1 MFLKKIQHHFIFFF
15 LTFVLLAQSLIFV
28 VSQAVPLKFYD
39 LKASWLEPSSGQ
51 TLVVGQNIDL
61 SAKLESKNKKIGSVY
76 FVLADADK
84 NFVVNFET
92 QKNSENIYSSLSSWD
107 TNQWPVGAYSLSVR
121 ASIIN
126 EQGQIIDQE
135 ESAPAWVMV
144 VSLEEY
150 NKLAVNN
157 TPSILSGSVVN
168 DGGGSETT
176 GDDSGVDS
184 AVPIDTK
191 NNTSTST
198 KNLNPTSTAPTDTPS
213 TTPTSTQELIS
224 DLELV
229 TPENNTTITSKNIL
243 VNFLT
248 NFSSDNVTIEFIN
261 TDNAAIST
269 RSLSLEK
276 TDGYNWVKNI
286 ELDDTFVNG
295 SYKLLISVTIPSSN
309 LSLNKTFDYDLDVPS
324 QIKPE
329 DLFMNLV
336 NLPSNVSGQVGLRA
350 EANANIPNLD
360 FVIEDSINHLEAL
373 RVKGINTTS
382 SSTIGA
388 SFMAVW
394 DTAVLPNSNYLIYVE
409 SKIEQQKVGST
420 KQLVTVYNLKN
431 DKQATS
437 TPVDL
442 ENESVQATT
451 TPTNTSSI
459 ASDLTPSAEGSIDC
473 QRSGISDPV
482 LCQKYQADLNNSL
495 PKVCVE
501 KNIFNG
507 PECEK
512 YIFANESNGCLD
524 QKISDN
530 IKCRDY
536 LYKKYSIGLQCNI
549 SATSTCQQVV
559 SEKYIA
565 RLAYLVEQKNKY
577 LAVVA
582 SLAEQSLTLNS
593 FQEKILAANLAST
606 SLPLIA
612 SDKYIEIL
620 KIKNNNIL
628 DLSENLFV
636 SSPAALMGDKDGDGL
651 PDDLESYYGTDP
663 NKADTDS
670 DSFADGQEVLNN
682 YNPLGAGKLD
692 KERTALD
699 QVVLAKLFLEEPKT
713 SALLA
718 DSNWQ
723 IAEANSADGSMKLS
737 GQATPNTWVNI
748 FVYSDIPFLA
758 TTKTD
763 INGNWSYS
771 ITDPLTEGVH
781 QVYIAS
787 NDKNGKLLVQSAP
800 LTFLVANIDND
811 LPPVGAG
818 QQVNVTSDTTSEKS
832 WTVYYIIGGTF
843 LFLVLLGI
851 ILLFIK
857 QRRQRPDNMVLEAT
871 ESMDFPK
878 KSAVEEKPVDI
889 KVFNAPSAEIKLPEV
904 LSETPPAV
912 EINNNQEKTPIL

>member
-1 MFLKKIQHHFIFFF
+1 MFLKKLQHHFIFFF

-28 VSQAVPLKFYD
+28 VSQAVPLKFYN

-51 TLVVGQNIDL
+51 TLVVGQNINL
-61 SAKLESKNKKIGSVY
+61 SAKLELKNKKIGSAY
-76 FVLADADK
+76 FVLADANE

-92 QKNSENIYSSLSSWD
+92 QKNSENIYSGLASWD
-107 TNQWPVGAYSLSVR
+107 TAQWPTGVYNLSVR

-126 EQGQIIDQE
+126 EQGQIVDQE
-135 ESAPAWVMV
+135 ESAPVWVKV

-150 NKLAVNN
+150 NNLVANN
-157 TPSILSGSVVN
+157 TSGILFDSVVN
-168 DGGGSETT
+168 GGGSETT
-176 GDDSGVDS
+176 GDNSSVDN
-184 AVPIDTK
+184 ALPTDNK

-198 KNLNPTSTAPTDTPS
+198 DNITPTSTTPMSAPS
-213 TTPTSTQELIS
+213 TTPTSTQELTS
-224 DLELV
+224 DLELLS
-229 TPENNTTITSKNIL
+229 PENNSTISNKNIL

-269 RSLSLEK
+269 RTLALEK
-276 TDGYNWVKNI
+276 TDGYSWVKNV

-295 SYKLLISVTIPSSN
+295 SYKLLISATIPGSN
-309 LSLNKTFDYDLDVPS
+309 LSLVKTFDYDLEAPS
-324 QIKPE
+324 QIRPE

-350 EANANIPNLD
+350 EANASIPNLD
-360 FVIEDSINHLEAL
+360 FVIEDSINHVEAL
-373 RVKGINTTS
+373 RIKGANTTS

-394 DTAVLPNSNYLIYVE
+394 DTAVLPNGNYLVYVE

-420 KQLVTVYNLKN
+420 KQLATVYNLKN
-431 DKQATS
+431 DDQSTS
-437 TPVDL
+437 TPVDF
-442 ENESVQATT
+442 ENESVHATT
-451 TPTNTSSI
+451 TATSTESI
-459 ASDLTPSAEGSIDC
+459 ASGLTPSAEGSIDC
-473 QRSGISDPV
+473 QRSGINDPV
-482 LCQKYQADLNNSL
+482 LCQKYQAELNNSL
-495 PKVCVE
+495 PRICVE
-501 KNIFNG
+501 KNIFDG

-512 YIFANESNGCLD
+512 YIFANENNGCLD

-536 LYKKYSIGLQCNI
+536 LYKKYSIDLQCNI

-565 RLAYLVEQKNKY
+565 RLAYLTEQKNKY
-577 LAVVA
+577 LAVVN
-582 SLAEQSLTLNS
+582 SLGADVLTLNS
-593 FQEKILAANLAST
+593 LQEKILAANLAST

-612 SDKYIEIL
+612 SDKYIEVL
-620 KIKNNNIL
+620 KIKNKNVL

-636 SSPAALMGDKDGDGL
+636 SSPAALMGDKDSDML

-699 QVVLAKLFLEEPKT
+699 QVILAKLFLEEPKT

-723 IAEANSADGSMKLS
+723 VSEANSGDGDMKLS
-737 GQATPNTWVNI
+737 GKATPNTWVNI
-748 FVYSDIPFLA
+748 FVYSDIPLLA

-763 INGNWSYS
+763 VNGNWSYG

-787 NDKNGKLLVQSAP
+787 NDKNGKLLAQSAP
-800 LTFLVANIDND
+800 LTFLVANINND

-818 QQVNVTSDTTSEKS
+818 QQVNVTNDTTAEKS
-832 WTVYYIIGGTF
+832 WTIYYIIGGTF

-871 ESMDFPK
+871 ESMDAPETPV
-878 KSAVEEKPVDI
+878 VENKPVDI
-889 KVFNAPSAEIKLPEV
+889 KVFNSPSAEIKLPEV
-904 LSETPPAV
+904 LPETPPTV
-912 EINNNQEKTPIL
+912 EINNNQEKTPTI

>member
-1 MFLKKIQHHFIFFF
+1 MFLKKLQHHFIFFF

-28 VSQAVPLKFYD
+28 ASQAVPLKFYG
-39 LKASWLEPSSGQ
+39 LKTTWLEPSGGQ

-61 SAKLESKNKKIGSVY
+61 SASLELKNKKIGSVY
-76 FVLADADK
+76 FILADANE

-92 QKNSENIYSSLSSWD
+92 QKNSENIYSGLSSWD
-107 TNQWPVGAYSLSVR
+107 TAQWPTGIYNLSAR

-126 EQGQIIDQE
+126 EQGQIVDQE
-135 ESAPAWVMV
+135 ESAPIWIKVL
-144 VSLEEY
+144 SPEEY
-150 NKLAVNN
+150 NKLVVNNIPSTLSDSAVN
-157 TPSILSGSVVN
+157 L
-168 DGGGSETT
+168 EELEL
-176 GDDSGVDS
+176 GDDSDLDS
-184 AVPIDTK
+184 AVPINTK
-191 NNTSTST
+191 TNTSTST
-198 KNLNPTSTAPTDTPS
+198 TPTSTPPNPTPS
-213 TTPTSTQELIS
+213 TTPTSTQDLTP
-224 DLELV
+224 DLELLN
-229 TPENNTTITSKNIL
+229 PENNSTISSKNIL

-329 DLFMNLV
+329 DVFMSLV
-336 NLPSNVSGQVGLRA
+336 NLSSNVSGKIGLRA
-350 EANANIPNLD
+350 EANASIPNLD
-360 FVIEDSINHLEAL
+360 FVIEDSINHIEAL
-373 RVKGINTTS
+373 RIKGINTS
-382 SSTIGA
+382 SSNAAGA
-388 SFMAVW
+388 NFIATW
-394 DTAVLPNSNYLIYVE
+394 DTAVLPNGNYLIYVE
-409 SKIEQQKVGST
+409 SKIEQQKIGST

-442 ENESVQATT
+442 ENGSVQTTT
-451 TPTNTSSI
+451 TPTSTNSI

-482 LCQKYQADLNNSL
+482 LCQKYQAELNNSL
-495 PKVCVE
+495 PKICVE
-501 KNIFNG
+501 KNIFDG
-507 PECEK
+507 LECEK
-512 YIFANESNGCLD
+512 YIFTNENKDCLD

-536 LYKKYSIGLQCNI
+536 LYKKYSLGLQCNI

-565 RLAYLVEQKNKY
+565 RLAYLAEQKNKY

-582 SLAEQSLTLNS
+582 SLGADALTLNF

-620 KIKNNNIL
+620 KIKDKNVL

-636 SSPAALMGDKDGDGL
+636 SSPAALMGDKDSDGL

-663 NKADTDS
+663 NKADTDA
-670 DSFADGQEVLNN
+670 DGFADGQEVFNN
-682 YNPLGAGKLD
+682 YNPLGEGKLD

-723 IAEANSADGSMKLS
+723 IAGANSAEGSMKFS

-748 FVYSDIPFLA
+748 FVYSDIPLLA

-771 ITDPLTEGVH
+771 IDDPLTEGVH

-818 QQVNVTSDTTSEKS
+818 QQVNVTSDVVAEKS
-832 WTVYYIIGGTF
+832 WTIYYIIGGTF

-857 QRRQRPDNMVLEAT
+857 QRRQRPDNMILEAT
-871 ESMDFPK
+871 ESIDFPK

-889 KVFNAPSAEIKLPEV
+889 KVFNTPPAEIKLPEV
-904 LSETPPAV
+904 LSETPPTV
-912 EINNNQEKTPIL
+912 EINNNQEKTPVL